1 MPHNCHTFSDR
12 QLWQLSYK
20 GAFTLV
26 DSSCTAVGQLAES
39 KDENVYI
46 VACHFDSIQQ
56 KLRIKQNKRRPTSVE
71 LKCSLIVMSRHGVIR
86 LRSTSLNAYS
96 TSVESECSWIG
107 HVETRFQILVE
118 WLKSFDRLLYA
129 RLK

>member
-26 DSSCTAVGQLAES
+26 DSSCTAVEQLAES

-71 LKCSLIVMSRHGVIR
+71 LKCSLIVVSRHGVIR
-86 LRSTSLNAYS
+86 LRSTNLNVPTLLQLNQNAR
-96 TSVESECSWIG
+96 G
-107 HVETRFQILVE
+107 LVMSKHGFKF
-118 WLKSFDRLLYA
+118 WSYG
-129 RLK
+129 